1 MHIVMMPK
9 KLVPLKLVRPGK
21 ALFLKRRIPGQ

>member
-1 MHIVMMPK
+1 MHMVMMSQ

-21 ALFLKRRIPGQ
+21 ALFLKRRFPG